1 MNNVN
6 ASPELRNK
14 DALQRG
20 HPPSSIRCSF
30 FPSCFEAAG
39 FAIYSPKWTAAEVP
53 LCPSWFLSTFIF
65 CRICWTSFRM
75 RSGRMSVLI
84 QYKRDPLAQ
93 FWVTGGHPGKAI
105 KASWHHVMSFA
116 ILPHCCTIS
125 LLIWYWDWWS
135 TKRTNVQYLLVTFLQ
150 LIMLLSSPT

>member
-1 MNNVN
+1 MFPKRG
-6 ASPELRNK
+6 AGQ
-14 DALQRG
+14 ARG

-39 FAIYSPKWTAAEVP
+39 FAIYSPKWTATEVP

-84 QYKRDPLAQ
+84 QYKSDPLAQ
-93 FWVTGGHPGKAI
+93 AWVTVGHPGKATKQVDI
-105 KASWHHVMSFA
+105 MSCPLQYFHIAVPSLSWYDTETDDQQREPMFNIWFTCYFSSSDNSSF
-116 ILPHCCTIS
+116 
-125 LLIWYWDWWS
+125 
-135 TKRTNVQYLLVTFLQ
+135 FLQ
-150 LIMLLSSPT
+150 RKLI